1 MMSGRKLT
9 GMVIMGTI
17 LVAAVALFFS
27 RVVVLPYEAVPLSS
41 LEEADALGAVL
52 AVPGLKDVPNVG
64 AGEPRVLLIEF
75 SDFQCPYC
83 RVGAANMHEVMGAH
97 GQVVRVWFVNTPLP
111 FHDRAGDAA
120 RAALAAHR
128 QGKFF
133 AYAEQLFEH
142 QDALDDASLSGY
154 AADVGL
160 DIVRFEDDRGGEAV
174 AGALERDRRLA
185 GLARVSG
192 TPIFILNGRVIE
204 GAKPPEAF
212 AEVIEEEVRKVEA
225 ELARGVTLRDALKTI
240 IVANAGEAFVKDI
253 LGW

>member
-1 MMSGRKLT
+1 MVSGRKLT
-9 GMVIMGTI
+9 GMLIMGAI

-27 RVVVLPYEAVPLSS
+27 RVVVLPYDAVSLSS
-41 LEEADALGAVL
+41 LEGGDVPGAIL
-52 AVPGLKDVPNVG
+52 DVPGLKDMPSVG
-64 AGEPRVLLIEF
+64 AGEPKVLLIEF

-83 RVGAANMHEVMGAH
+83 RVGAANLHEVMGAH
-97 GQVVRVWFVNTPLP
+97 GQVVRVWFVNTPLS
-111 FHDRAGDAA
+111 FHDRARDAA
-120 RAALAAHR
+120 LAALAAHR

-133 AYAEQLFEH
+133 AYAERLFEH
-142 QDALDDASLSGY
+142 QDALDDSALSGY

-160 DIVRFEDDRGGEAV
+160 DVARFEKDRGGAAV
-174 AGALERDRRLA
+174 AEALERDRRLA
-185 GLARVSG
+185 GLAQVSG

-225 ELARGVTLRDALKTI
+225 EMAKGVTLRNALKTVI
-240 IVANAGEAFVKDI
+240 AANAGAAFVKDI